1 MSLGSAVLKVMSGE
15 RDGQRG
21 NGMYAVDRGRSDRKG
36 QDGGDGAG
44 LGGSRIVMGKSHY
57 EFDPCKY
64 FRGT

>member
-44 LGGSRIVMGKSHY
+44 LGGGQES
-57 EFDPCKY
+57 
-64 FRGT
+64 

>member
-36 QDGGDGAG
+36 QDGGDGVG
-44 LGGSRIVMGKSHY
+44 LGGVKNRNGQKPLRI
-57 EFDPCKY
+57 
-64 FRGT
+64 